1 VGIVRVS
8 RVGEDAVSPL
18 EQRERIASTCERDGF
33 ELLDTLEGLDVS
45 GGAPLAR
52 RHGLRAAVEMVEA
65 GVVDL
70 LIVAYF
76 DRLVRS
82 LAVQSQVVERVERAG
97 GAILAVD
104 VGRVTNG
111 SAGQWLSGTMLGAV
125 SEYHRCVTSERT
137 ADAKRRAIAEGRPT
151 FPNVPP
157 GYRKREDGRIEPH
170 PEEATIV
177 ADAFRLRANGA
188 TVLEV
193 RDFLRASGID
203 RSFHGT
209 QSLLT
214 SRIVLGELRFGELV
228 NVDSHLPIVPLD
240 VWQKVQKMRSV
251 RGRRAKSGRLLSRLG
266 ILRCATCGGRM
277 VVASQDQHGKRYYMY
292 RCSPLGDCPRRVA
305 ISATIVEDVIV
316 EETKRLIADMKGTAT
331 MADGIADAELALE
344 RSEQELDAAVRA
356 FSGLEDVAATR
367 ERLLELRDARD
378 RARDRFDELQDAAR
392 PAVTVTASGDWDSLT
407 LEERRALIRAVIDRV
422 EVAPGGRGRDRV
434 TIHTRGQ

>member
-1 VGIVRVS
+1 
-8 RVGEDAVSPL
+8 
-18 EQRERIASTCERDGF
+18 
-33 ELLDTLEGLDVS
+33 
-45 GGAPLAR
+45 
-52 RHGLRAAVEMVEA
+52 
-65 GVVDL
+65 
-70 LIVAYF
+70 
-76 DRLVRS
+76 
-82 LAVQSQVVERVERAG
+82 
-97 GAILAVD
+97 
-104 VGRVTNG
+104 
-111 SAGQWLSGTMLGAV
+111 MLGAV
-125 SEYHRCVTSERT
+125 SEYHRRVTSERT

-157 GYRKREDGRIEPH
+157 GYRKRDDGRIEPH
-170 PEEATIV
+170 PEEATVV

-193 RDFLRASGID
+193 RDFLRENGIQ

-214 SRIVLGELRFGELV
+214 SRIVLGELRFGALV
-228 NVDSHLPIVPLD
+228 NLDSHVPIVPAD
-240 VWQKVQKMRSV
+240 VWQKVQAMRSA

-344 RSEQELDAAVRA
+344 RCEQELDAAVRA

-392 PAVTVTASGDWDSLT
+392 PAVTVTASGDWDRLA
-407 LEERRALIRAVIDRV
+407 LDERRALIRAVIDRV

-434 TIHTRGQ
+434 TIHVRGQ